1 MAQTKYKLVIEGVN
15 KTKKA
20 FASVK
25 QSLAKVGGAAKG
37 AAKVVGGIGLA
48 VAAVATAFVAMGKK
62 AFDALDSI
70 GKTASRTGIA
80 AESLQAL
87 RLGAVESGSSVE
99 ALNKAIEKFS
109 KNIGDVIV
117 KGTGE
122 ATYALDRMGIS
133 LYDSAGALKDNDQI
147 LREVADGIKNMASE
161 TEKNSA
167 LQGLFGRQGI
177 LMNQVFGE
185 GAVAID
191 RWIAKAK
198 EMGFVVSGTAIKS
211 VEAFNDR
218 FAELKFM
225 LTGLVNQTFAALAPG
240 LEKMITD
247 FNEWAIAVNGA
258 GNNLEKLGKKIAEN
272 LVEGLATAIE
282 SLGTTIVF
290 FRQMSAVMEKWGAML
305 NVKIGKGM
313 KEEFQEIRQEFLA
326 NILAIY
332 EFEEQTKKAAA
343 KLRAFWKVTKDGK
356 KPLKDIKD
364 ETEET
369 TVRFKELT
377 EAVEGF
383 GKGFDEVFINSETK
397 LEKFAKLGEK
407 VGKTLEDGLVD
418 AFMNIEKGAEG
429 LRDMMD
435 QILKQIMAELVRVF
449 IVQASVQA
457 LKTWW
462 GARAEGGPVSAG
474 KPYLVGEKGP
484 ELFVPGSSGGIVP
497 NDQLAGAGAGAGANV
512 NVNFNITSWDSRDTL
527 QAISQ
532 QAPAIVGIVEQ
543 SFKKRGRRGPLG
555 P

>member
-343 KLRAFWKVTKDGK
+343 KLRAFFKTLKEGEA
-356 KPLKDIKD
+356 PLKDTK
-364 ETEET
+364 
-369 TVRFKELT
+369 KELEEIVPLFPQLA

-397 LEKFAKLGEK
+397 LMKFSKLGEK

-418 AFMNIEKGAEG
+418 AFMNIGKGAEAMK
-429 LRDMMD
+429 DTMD
-435 QILKQIMAELVRVF
+435 SILKMIMAELIRVF

-457 LKTWW
+457 IKTWW
-462 GARAEGGPVSAG
+462 GTRAEGGPVSAG

-497 NDQLAGAGAGAGANV
+497 NDQLAGAGAGAGGNV
-512 NVNFNITSWDSRDTL
+512 SVNFNITSWDSRDTL

>member
-20 FASVK
+20 FAAVTK
-25 QSLAKVGGAAKG
+25 SLAKVGGAAKS
-37 AAKVVGGIGLA
+37 AAKIVGGIGLG
-48 VAAVATAFVAMGKK
+48 VAAVATAFVALGKK

-87 RLGAVESGSSVE
+87 RLGAVESGSSVD

-225 LTGLVNQTFAALAPG
+225 LDGLINQTFAALAPG
-240 LEKMITD
+240 LEKIVTQFKD
-247 FNEWAIAVNGA
+247 WAVDSQTTGR
-258 GNNLEKLGKKIAEN
+258 NLEDLGTVIAEKLVKGLADIIRGFGTFLDFLDKSAIKLEYFGKRMEVAFTTLRPIKELRALKKEEEEALKTVGEFGRKAEETAKILEGLFKPDGGGGGEDLKKKI
-272 LVEGLATAIE
+272 
-282 SLGTTIVF
+282 
-290 FRQMSAVMEKWGAML
+290 
-305 NVKIGKGM
+305 
-313 KEEFQEIRQEFLA
+313 KEI
-326 NILAIY
+326 I
-332 EFEEQTKKAAA
+332 
-343 KLRAFWKVTKDGK
+343 
-356 KPLKDIKD
+356 PLFPQLK
-364 ETEET
+364 
-369 TVRFKELT
+369 
-377 EAVEGF
+377 EAVDGC

-397 LEKFAKLGEK
+397 LMKFAKLGEK

-418 AFMNIEKGAEG
+418 AFMNIGKGAEAMK
-429 LRDMMD
+429 DTMD
-435 QILKQIMAELVRVF
+435 SILKMIMAELIRVF

-457 LKTWW
+457 IKAWW
-462 GARAEGGPVSAG
+462 VGRAEGGPVSAG

-497 NDQLAGAGAGAGANV
+497 NDQLAGAGAGAGGNV
-512 NVNFNITSWDSRDTL
+512 SVNFNITSWDSRDTL